1 MWIEGF
7 RTSRNESR
15 KSDIEGRVGGERL
28 ILIDTVLLLWL
39 HGVTSLDVKTSI
51 VQENLC
57 F

>member
-28 ILIDTVLLLWL
+28 ILIDTVLLLRL
-39 HGVTSLDVKTSI
+39 HGVIGLDVKASI